1 MSYEWLG
8 NKYKPIRYSK
18 EIDEKF
24 PYVKYTVP
32 YKDPLFALVKIDD
45 TSIHIEGVKRLFV
58 GPSPKKFGCPYRPE
72 NKRTIPEIVTRNI
85 DLTN

>member
-8 NKYKPIRYSK
+8 DKYKTIRYSK

-24 PYVKYTVP
+24 PYIKYTVP
-32 YKDPLFALVKIDD
+32 YKDPLFVFVKLDN
-45 TSIHIEGVKRLFV
+45 TSIHIEGVKSSFV
-58 GPSPKKFGCPYRPE
+58 GPSPKELGCSERPH

-85 DLTN
+85 DLNN